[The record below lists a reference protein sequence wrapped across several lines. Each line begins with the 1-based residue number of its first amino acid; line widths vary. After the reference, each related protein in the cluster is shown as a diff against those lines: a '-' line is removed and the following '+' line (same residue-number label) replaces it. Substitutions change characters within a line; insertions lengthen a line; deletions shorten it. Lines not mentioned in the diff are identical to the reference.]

1 VTGAGVRPGS
11 GQVRAARF
19 RKAKPAGISMRA
31 RCAAGLAAAV
41 PDATLSVAITCRAM
55 TSLPLVVRRTY
66 LAATLLVVGG
76 SPQSAPAQS
85 VPTRL
90 ADSTFW
96 RLMREHSEPGGT
108 FRSENF
114 VSNETSL
121 QWVIPELVRQVAP
134 GGVYLGVAPDQ
145 NFTYITALRPSIA
158 FIVDIRHQNAMQHLM
173 YKALIETSATR
184 AEFLAKLFARAPLT
198 GVDTASSAGQLFDAL
213 AKQPAD
219 SLHYRDN
226 LRAII
231 DRLTRVH
238 RFALTDSER
247 VSLGCVY
254 GAFFTQGPELTY
266 NYASECRNPGPYGYG
281 TYPGSPGGGGVR
293 MGFRMPTYQ
302 GMMTESDSAG
312 VNWSYLGSE
321 QRFRA
326 LKEMQE
332 RNLIVPLTG
341 NFAGEKALRSV
352 GRWASA
358 HGARVTTFYV
368 SNVEQYLFQ
377 QGDEARR
384 FYENVATLP
393 IDSTST
399 FVRSFSGGRY
409 MGMEGGLAL
418 KPQSAAGRSL
428 QLISSIR
435 ETLRAFEQGELS
447 SWIDV
452 IRNSR
457 Q

>member
-1 VTGAGVRPGS
+1 MPSRIHH
-11 GQVRAARF
+11 F
-19 RKAKPAGISMRA
+19 
-31 RCAAGLAAAV
+31 
-41 PDATLSVAITCRAM
+41 
-55 TSLPLVVRRTY
+55 VVRRTLQVGAL
-66 LAATLLVVGG
+66 LALATMPSRGG
-76 SPQSAPAQS
+76 AQGVPA
-85 VPTRL
+85 RL

-96 RLMREHSEPGGT
+96 RMMQEYSEPWGT
-108 FRSENF
+108 FRSENL

-121 QWVIPELVRQVAP
+121 QWVIPELVRRVPA

-145 NFTYITALRPSIA
+145 NFTYIAAVKPAIA

-198 GVDTASSAGQLFDAL
+198 GVDTASSAAELFSAL

-219 SLHYRDN
+219 SARYRQN
-226 LRAII
+226 LQAII
-231 DRLTRVH
+231 GRLVTSH
-238 RFALTDSER
+238 HFALSDSER

-254 GAFFTQGPELTY
+254 GAFFTEGPELTY
-266 NYASECRNPGPYGYG
+266 SYGSECANPGPYGYNRG
-281 TYPGSPGGGGVR
+281 AGANFGGMGRG
-293 MGFRMPTYQ
+293 GFRMPTYQ

-326 LKEMQE
+326 IKDMEE
-332 RNLIVPLTG
+332 RNVIVPLTG
-341 NFAGEKALRSV
+341 NFAGAKAIRAV
-352 GRWASA
+352 GQWAAA
-358 HGARVTTFYV
+358 HRARVTTFYV

-377 QGDEARR
+377 QDDEAKR

-399 FVRSFSGGRY
+399 FIRSFGGRFPSY
-409 MGMEGGLAL
+409 DAGLTL
-418 KPQSAAGRSL
+418 KPQSSAGRSM
-428 QLISSIR
+428 QLTSSIQK
-435 ETLRAFEQGELS
+435 TLRAWEEGTITT
-447 SWIDV
+447 WIDV
-452 IRNSR
+452 IRLSH